1 MAQRPPKTRP
11 TPQLV
16 SLSKETLE
24 QIMPALT
31 DIKATGNMQVQI
43 LGGIY
48 GTLAQ
53 FTADADERARDAA
66 RNEKLKNDS
75 DRSLFSR
82 LFGFFRSERPQQADE
97 NTTIR
102 GGVSRG
108 LEKGIGGGLGLF
120 LKLAGGGVGL
130 ATLGAGIGGFFSG
143 LAMGDAAARKLGTG
157 DHLVKLMEN
166 TAEGLS
172 RFNLTNG
179 AALAGILTFGALF
192 MPFGGLVL
200 GPLKKVA
207 GMGAIGFGIGSFFA
221 GLGFALEGS
230 QKLGVDYDDLPRMAK
245 AVGET
250 ATAFGDAL
258 SPEAAKALAALLG
271 AGGLFALAPR
281 GKGLMGLGKIV
292 VGMTL
297 IGAGIGGFMSGIAA
311 AGDFTGFDGEGFAK
325 VSKNIAEGL
334 NAFDNRSLVALSPLF
349 AAGALFGVAGPRGL
363 AAGGM
368 ATLGITLMGAGIGG
382 FVSGIAAAGD
392 FAGLFG
398 VDGSN
403 MKKIMTNI
411 AGGLV
416 EFNDVDGKKLG
427 EVGKGIGSFGLGL
440 SGFLLAMGAAT
451 IATGITNVMRWFGSK
466 ISGTEYEKSDGT
478 ISDMFIKEINSF
490 KAIDSTALDNIN
502 KLDGQRFKVVM
513 QDIADGFGAFSTREL
528 KDSFKGVLTN
538 ILNFFGGKR
547 GEEDIFTKVK
557 GIAKDA
563 DQLEKGSNAIEK
575 LAHAFNKF
583 ALVKFDADDFDIQK
597 LAENLGKSIPL
608 LEGLT
613 GGDKA
618 ITADY
623 GGMFGFGKIS
633 FGKGLVNNKNI
644 DLPGVISTLERL
656 NRVLASGQ
664 SVNFRAQQ
672 NDILNAAMGMRG
684 SGGGN
689 VIKGGDYMT
698 GDTNYIT
705 NNYVTNNYAA
715 KVPASS
721 TLVKAGHM

>member
-1 MAQRPPKTRP
+1 MARSPK
-11 TPQLV
+11 LV
-16 SLSKETLE
+16 SLSRETLE

-53 FTADADERARDAA
+53 FTADADERAKDAA
-66 RNEKLKNDS
+66 RNNKLKS
-75 DRSLFSR
+75 DQDKSLFSR
-82 LFGFFRSERPQQADE
+82 LFGFLRSEPRPQQADE

-120 LKLAGGGVGL
+120 LKLAGGGIGL
-130 ATLGAGIGGFFSG
+130 AALGTGIGGFFTG
-143 LAMGDAAARKLGTG
+143 LAAGDAAARKLGTG
-157 DHLVKLMEN
+157 EHLVKLMGN
-166 TAEGLS
+166 TADGLS
-172 RFNLTNG
+172 QFNLTNG
-179 AALAGILTFGALF
+179 AALAGVLTFGALF

-230 QKLGVDYDDLPRMAK
+230 KKLGVDYDDLPRMAK

-258 SPEAAKALAALLG
+258 SPEAAKALAVLLG
-271 AGGLFALAPR
+271 AGGLFALAPG
-281 GKGLMGLGKIV
+281 GKGLMGLGKAV
-292 VGMTL
+292 VGLTL
-297 IGAGIGGFMSGIAA
+297 VGAGIGGFM
-311 AGDFTGFDGEGFAK
+311 AGLGGAGKLADFAGFDGEGFAK
-325 VSKNIAEGL
+325 LAGNIAEGL
-334 NAFDNRSLVALSPLF
+334 SAFDNRSLVALSPLF
-349 AAGALFGVAGPRGL
+349 AAGALFGIAGPKGLVAGGF
-363 AAGGM
+363 ATVGM
-368 ATLGITLMGAGIGG
+368 TLMGAGIGG
-382 FVSGIAAAGD
+382 FMASFAGVGD

-398 VDGSN
+398 IDGSN

-416 EFNDVDGKKLG
+416 EFHDVDGKKLG
-427 EVGKGIGSFGLGL
+427 EVGKGMGSFGLGL
-440 SGFLLAMGAAT
+440 SSFLLAMGAAK
-451 IATGITNVMRWFGSK
+451 IATGIANVVTWFGSK
-466 ISGTEYEKSDGT
+466 VTGTEYKKDDT
-478 ISDMFIKEINSF
+478 AISGMFIKEINGF
-490 KAIDSTALDNIN
+490 KAIDATALDNIN
-502 KLDGQRFKVVM
+502 KLDGERFKVVM
-513 QDIADGFGAFSTREL
+513 QGLADGFGAFSTREL

-538 ILNFFGGKR
+538 ILNFFSGK
-547 GEEDIFTKVK
+547 GDEEDIFTKVK

-563 DQLEKGSNAIEK
+563 DQLKKGSDAIEK

-583 ALVKFDADDFDIQK
+583 ALVKFDADDFDINK

-623 GGMFGFGKIS
+623 GGYFGIGKVS

-644 DLPGVISTLERL
+644 DLPGVISTLDRL

-672 NDILNAAMGMRG
+672 NDILNAAMGARG
-684 SGGGN
+684 SGAGN
-689 VIKGGDYMT
+689 IVKGGDYMT
-698 GDTNYIT
+698 GDTNYVT
-705 NNYVTNNYAA
+705 NNYVTNNYAS
-715 KVPASS
+715 KVPANS
-721 TLVKAGHM
+721 TLVKSGHM

>member
-1 MAQRPPKTRP
+1 MK
-11 TPQLV
+11 LV
-16 SLSKETLE
+16 SLSKETLA
-24 QIMPALT
+24 QIMPELT
-31 DIKATGNMQVQI
+31 DIKATGRMQVQI

-66 RNEKLKNDS
+66 RNDKLKSDQ

-82 LFGFFRSERPQQADE
+82 LFSFFRSTPRPQQADE

-120 LKLAGGGVGL
+120 LKLAGGGIGL
-130 ATLGAGIGGFFSG
+130 AALGTGIGGFFTG
-143 LAMGDAAARKLGTG
+143 LAAGDAAARKLGTG
-157 DHLVKLMEN
+157 EHLVKLMGN
-166 TAEGLS
+166 TADGLS
-172 RFNLTNG
+172 QFNLTNG
-179 AALAGILTFGALF
+179 AALAGVLTFGALF

-230 QKLGVDYDDLPRMAK
+230 KKLGVDYDDLPRMAT

-250 ATAFGDAL
+250 ATAFSDAL
-258 SPEAAKALAALLG
+258 SPEAAKALAVLLG
-271 AGGLFALAPR
+271 AGGLFALAPG
-281 GKGLMGLGKIV
+281 GKGLMGLGKAV
-292 VGMTL
+292 VGLTL
-297 IGAGIGGFMSGIAA
+297 VGAGIGGFMAGLGSAGAIA
-311 AGDFTGFDGEGFAK
+311 DFAGFDGEGFAK
-325 VSKNIAEGL
+325 LAGNIAEGL
-334 NAFDNRSLVALSPLF
+334 NAFDSQSLVALSPLF
-349 AAGALFGVAGPRGL
+349 AAGALFGIAGPKGL
-363 AAGGM
+363 AVAGM
-368 ATLGITLMGAGIGG
+368 ATVGMTLMGVGIGG

-392 FAGLFG
+392 FAGVLG
-398 VDGSN
+398 VDGSG
-403 MKKIMTNI
+403 MKKILTNI

-451 IATGITNVMRWFGSK
+451 IATGISNVLTWFGSK
-466 ISGTEYEKSDGT
+466 ISGTEYEKGDGT

-502 KLDGQRFKVVM
+502 KLDGQRFKTVM
-513 QDIADGFGAFSTREL
+513 ESIADGFGAFSTQDL

-538 ILNFFGGKR
+538 ILNFFGGKD
-547 GEEDIFTKVK
+547 GEQDIFTKVK

-563 DQLEKGSNAIEK
+563 DELTKGADAIERIAK
-575 LAHAFNKF
+575 AFDRF
-583 ALVKFDADDFDIQK
+583 ALIKFNADDFDIQS

-608 LEGLT
+608 LEGLS

-623 GGMFGFGKIS
+623 GGMFGFGSIS

-672 NDILNAAMGMRG
+672 NDILNAAMGARG
-684 SGGGN
+684 GGGGN
-689 VIKGGDYMT
+689 IVKGGDYMT
-698 GDTNYIT
+698 GDTNYVT
-705 NNYVTNNYAA
+705 NNYVTNNYAS
-715 KVPASS
+715 KVPANSS
-721 TLVKAGHM
+721 LVKSGHM